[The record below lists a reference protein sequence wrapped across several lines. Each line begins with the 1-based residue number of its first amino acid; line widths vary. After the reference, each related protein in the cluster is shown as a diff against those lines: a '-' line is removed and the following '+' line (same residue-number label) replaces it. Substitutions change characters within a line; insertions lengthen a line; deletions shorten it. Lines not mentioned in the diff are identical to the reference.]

1 MHSEN
6 SPRMIICVLFVSF
19 PLLRLSCFCFVNAL
33 TDFTRFLSFFMCAIS
48 LVINVAHAKKCDGNV
63 AGGVIFLVESNV
75 RPARLEAVIY
85 VTQHG
90 ICFSPTNVPTK
101 LK

>member
-1 MHSEN
+1 MHSDNQIQQSEN

-48 LVINVAHAKKCDGNV
+48 LVINVAHVAAFYNAGIRGACVAHAKRCDGNV

-75 RPARLEAVIY
+75 RPA
-85 VTQHG
+85 
-90 ICFSPTNVPTK
+90 
-101 LK
+101 

>member
-1 MHSEN
+1 
-6 SPRMIICVLFVSF
+6 
-19 PLLRLSCFCFVNAL
+19 
-33 TDFTRFLSFFMCAIS
+33 MCAIS
-48 LVINVAHAKKCDGNV
+48 LVINVAHVAAFYNAGIRGACVAHAKRCDGNV

-75 RPARLEAVIY
+75 RPAWLEAVIY